1 MDETTLLDLTSNTD
15 RPDWQDTRLAELV
28 LHLTG
33 CSADEALLAI
43 AEPAPDVPARTDDA
57 LDPDEALE
65 RVARAVL
72 RLRKVDERKLSEQT
86 PSTQD

>member
-1 MDETTLLDLTSNTD
+1 MDEISLLDLTSHTD

-33 CSADEALLAI
+33 CSADEALLAV
-43 AEPAPDVPARTDDA
+43 ADRAPDTPVHHEAV

-72 RLRKVDERKLSEQT
+72 RLRKTRTTAGTDSPADT
-86 PSTQD
+86 DA

>member
-1 MDETTLLDLTSNTD
+1 MDETTLVDLTSNTD
-15 RPDWQDTRLAELV
+15 RPDWQDSRLAELV

-43 AEPAPDVPARTDDA
+43 AEPAPDVPVRTDDA

-65 RVARAVL
+65 RVARAML
-72 RLRKVDERKLSEQT
+72 RLRKVDELKAHEQET
-86 PSTQD
+86 ATEV